1 MLTADY
7 DQIADWYD
15 EQVRAGTLIHSLV
28 LPALFGVIGEVAG
41 QHICDL
47 ACGQG
52 IVARQLAG
60 LGANVVGVD
69 RSERLLAL
77 ARQEQTSASQA
88 ILYQNDDAQQGQTLA
103 DASFD
108 GVVCNM
114 ALMDIPDL
122 TATFQT
128 VHRILRPHGWFA
140 FSITHPCIQMPDS
153 AWNQRA
159 DGTIIRESGKYFAE
173 GFWAPAPGSGVR
185 SRVGAH
191 HRTLGA
197 YFNGLAQA
205 GFQIQTISEPRASG
219 DLEQR
224 FPNYRSL
231 PAALVVYCLKAD

>member
-7 DQIADWYD
+7 DQIAEWYD
-15 EQVRAGTLIHSLV
+15 EQVRAGTLIHGLV
-28 LPALFGVIGEVAG
+28 LPALFGVIGEVTG

-52 IVARQLAG
+52 IVTRQLAQR
-60 LGANVVGVD
+60 GANVVGVD

-77 ARQEQTSASQA
+77 ARQEQTSAPQA
-88 ILYQNDDAQQGQTLA
+88 ILYQNDDAQQCQTLA

-114 ALMDIPDL
+114 ALMDISGL
-122 TATFQT
+122 IATFRT
-128 VHRILRPHGWFA
+128 VHRILRPQGWFA

-159 DGTIIRESGKYFAE
+159 DGTIIRESGNYFAE
-173 GFWAPAPGSGVR
+173 GFWMPAPGPGVR

-191 HRTLGA
+191 HRTLST

-224 FPNYRSL
+224 FPSYRSL
-231 PAALVVYCLKAD
+231 PAALVVYCLKA